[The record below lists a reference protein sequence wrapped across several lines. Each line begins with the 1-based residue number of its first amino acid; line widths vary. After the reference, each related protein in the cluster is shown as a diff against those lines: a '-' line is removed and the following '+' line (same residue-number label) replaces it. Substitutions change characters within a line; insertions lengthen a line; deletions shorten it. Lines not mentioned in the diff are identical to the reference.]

1 MRYRLTIEYD
11 GAPFCGWQ
19 SQADGG
25 AVQDALVKA
34 IENFCGET
42 VTVFGAGRTDTG
54 VHARG
59 QVAHIDLAHAPRAD
73 KLRDAVNY
81 HLKPQPVAVIDAV
94 PARADFDAR
103 FSATARHYEY
113 RLMPRRA
120 PLTLDK
126 AHAWWVPRALDVA
139 AMDAAAKVLVGRH
152 DFTTFRSTQCQ
163 AASTVRTL
171 SQLDVRAAGDSII
184 IRTSARS
191 FLHNQVRSLAGCLR
205 MVGEGKWTAE
215 DLTAALEARD
225 RAACATVAPS
235 AGLTL
240 MQVDYPEDMLAAPEA

>member
-11 GAPFCGWQ
+11 GSPFIGWQ

-25 AVQDALVKA
+25 GVQDALVRA
-34 IENFCGET
+34 IKNFCDEE

-59 QVAHIDLAHAPRAD
+59 QVAHIDLHSAPRAD

-113 RLMPRRA
+113 RIIPRRA

-126 AHAWWVPRALDVA
+126 AHAWWVPRPLDID
-139 AMDAAAKVLVGRH
+139 AMDSAAKQLLGRH

-163 AASTVRTL
+163 AASPVRTL
-171 SQLDVRAAGDSII
+171 SQLDVYGQGDAII

-191 FLHNQVRSLAGCLR
+191 FLHNQVRSLAGSLR
-205 MVGEGKWTAE
+205 MVGEGKWSAQ
-215 DLTAALEARD
+215 DLRDALDARD

-235 AGLTL
+235 CGLTL
-240 MQVDYPEDMLAAPEA
+240 MQVDYPEEVLAPPV